1 MLIVAQPVL
10 SNELTDRKVLIF
22 SRSHLTCAN
31 LQWIAN
37 IPAFIRMAMENTKD
51 FLHKGLES
59 LDEAGGDQ

>member
-1 MLIVAQPVL
+1 
-10 SNELTDRKVLIF
+10 
-22 SRSHLTCAN
+22 